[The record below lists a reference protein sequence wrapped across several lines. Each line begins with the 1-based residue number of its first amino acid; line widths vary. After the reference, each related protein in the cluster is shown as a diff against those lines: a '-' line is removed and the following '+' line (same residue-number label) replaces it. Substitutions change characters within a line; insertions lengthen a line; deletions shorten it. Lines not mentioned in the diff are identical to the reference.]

1 MSSWCHCINP
11 NSFSRVLRTLHP
23 MHECWVEDEFSLV
36 SEAEN
41 SQDKHG
47 HYVTESRLL
56 LLLFKNLQLILKY
69 LEM

>member
-1 MSSWCHCINP
+1 
-11 NSFSRVLRTLHP
+11 

-47 HYVTESRLL
+47 QYVIESRLL